1 MIICMPASSL
11 SIWFSLT
18 CLFLCFGCGAATS
31 KRSDKD
37 RLPAGSSSQVVRL
50 DEGIVGTLVRP
61 GPGGPYPAVLML
73 HGFASDRDEVNDMFK
88 RTAEGLAEQGIAS
101 LRIDFRGCGDSAGKF
116 RETTI
121 DGQIADAERALA
133 WLRAQDYIDKDLLG
147 LHGFSLG
154 GAIAV
159 LTTSRHLE
167 EIKSLSVWAPTAE
180 LRADFLE
187 SLGQETFA
195 QATRS
200 GSASRDL
207 GWRKVTLDRRF
218 FESLDKWDVG
228 GALLGFEGPFLA
240 VAGAKDPLKR
250 HALTLAQ
257 SVDRMAVV
265 VRDANHIF
273 HDTVEDKS
281 RADTAI
287 QATVVH
293 FTGTLK
299 WKKEDTDADE

>member
-1 MIICMPASSL
+1 MCMTAPASSL
-11 SIWFSLT
+11 PVWFSLM
-18 CLFLCFGCGAATS
+18 CLLVAGCGASGSNKPTKDLLPVGSTS
-31 KRSDKD
+31 
-37 RLPAGSSSQVVRL
+37 VVVNI
-50 DEGIVGTLVRP
+50 DDGIVGTLVRP
-61 GPGGPYPAVLML
+61 GGRGPHPAVLML
-73 HGFASDRDEVNDMFK
+73 HGFGSKRDEVNDMFK

-121 DGQIADAERALA
+121 DSQIADAERALS
-133 WLRAQDYIDKDLLG
+133 WLRAQGDIDKDLLG

-154 GAIAV
+154 AAIAI
-159 LTTSRHLE
+159 LTTSRHPD
-167 EIKSLSVWAPTAE
+167 EIKSLSVWAPTAD
-180 LRADFLE
+180 LKGDFVA
-187 SLGQETFA
+187 SLGQEMFDRA
-195 QATRS
+195 MRQ
-200 GSASRDL
+200 GSASQDL
-207 GWRKVTLDRRF
+207 GWRKVTLDKGF
-218 FESLDKWDVG
+218 FVSLDKWDVD
-228 GALLGFEGPFLA
+228 GALLAFEGPFLA
-240 VAGAKDPLKR
+240 VAGARDPLKE

-265 VRDANHIF
+265 VRDADHIF

-299 WKKEDTDADE
+299 WKEDDDESADE